1 VHKNYF
7 GGVIVEF
14 LSKALNWYS
23 ALPSAVMIMIGILLI
38 GLILARLN
46 PLKALKSSIYVA
58 AGIVGLNALVGMF
71 AGAII
76 PPLTQVIQSTGLKL
90 DIVDLGVGSA
100 QSFVIFPL
108 SFYAI
113 LLVVGLAVNV
123 MMIFLKLTDT
133 FDVDIFNYYV
143 WALSSAFVYA
153 LTQSIPLA
161 VAAFVITEIVV
172 LKLADI
178 TAPAIGKVY
187 GLEGV
192 SVPHGNAVVYAPV
205 GMLVNWV
212 IEKIP
217 VLNKI
222 DWSPEEIERRF
233 GGFVEPST
241 LGFVMGIV
249 LGAFAKCPLGT
260 SVLLGITTAAFMIIF
275 PKVLNILIEG
285 IMPVADGMREFTEKK
300 LKRKLYIGLDAAIL
314 VGMPD
319 VMAVGI
325 LLVPAIILLAFIL
338 PGNHVLPLADLAIAA
353 PFLVS
358 CCMPYCKKN
367 IFRGFISG
375 IIIFTLTLYICTDTA
390 SLYTEA
396 AALNGH
402 PFESLSTSLGIAST
416 PVSWIIA
423 KIVELFI

>member
-1 VHKNYF
+1 ME
-7 GGVIVEF
+7 I

-23 ALPSAVMIMIGILLI
+23 ALPAAVMIMIGILLV
-38 GLILARLN
+38 GLILARL
-46 PLKALKSSIYVA
+46 KFMQALRSSIYVA
-58 AGIVGLNALVGMF
+58 AGIVGLNTMVGMF
-71 AGAII
+71 AGAVV
-76 PPLTQVIQSTGLKL
+76 PTLTKVIQSTGLKL

-108 SFYAI
+108 KFYAI
-113 LLVVGLAVNV
+113 LLVVGLVVNV
-123 MMIFLKLTDT
+123 VMIFVKFTDT

-143 WALSSAFVYA
+143 WALSSAFVYV
-153 LTQSIPLA
+153 LTKNVSLSI
-161 VAAFVITEIVV
+161 VAFIITEIVV

-178 TAPAIGKVY
+178 TAPAIEEAY
-187 GLEGV
+187 GLEGL

-205 GMLVNWV
+205 GMIVNWV

-217 VLNKI
+217 VLSKI
-222 DWSPEEIERRF
+222 NWSPEEIEKKF

-249 LGAFAKCPLGT
+249 LGVVGKCSIGNSL
-260 SVLLGITTAAFMIIF
+260 LLGITTAAFMILF
-275 PKVLNILIEG
+275 PKVLNVLIEG
-285 IMPVADGMREFTEKK
+285 ITPVADGMKEYTEKRF
-300 LKRKLYIGLDAAIL
+300 KRKIYIGLDAAIL

-319 VMAVGI
+319 VMATGI
-325 LLVPAIILLAFIL
+325 LLVPIIILLAFIL
-338 PGNHVLPLADLAIAA
+338 PGNRVLPLADLAIAA

-375 IIIFTLTLYICTDTA
+375 IIVFIIALYICTDTA
-390 SLYTEA
+390 ALYTGA
-396 AALNGH
+396 AALNGQ
-402 PFESLSTSLGIAST
+402 PFKSLSTSLGVAST

-423 KIVELFI
+423 KIVGLFMNLIK

>member
-1 VHKNYF
+1 MHKNYF

-161 VAAFVITEIVV
+161 VAAFVITEIVKNQLGGTISEKHLHNEAV
-172 LKLADI
+172 YITARIFASAKTRTDMVNEENSETANRIYRFILDEIHRRIGCDMYSNKELAD
-178 TAPAIGKVY
+178 
-187 GLEGV
+187 GLKTHLQA
-192 SVPHGNAVVYAPV
+192 S
-205 GMLVNWV
+205 
-212 IEKIP
+212 
-217 VLNKI
+217 
-222 DWSPEEIERRF
+222 
-233 GGFVEPST
+233 
-241 LGFVMGIV
+241 IV
-249 LGAFAKCPLGT
+249 R
-260 SVLLGITTAAFMIIF
+260 VQ
-275 PKVLNILIEG
+275 LNILTRNSILDE
-285 IMPVADGMREFTEKK
+285 I
-300 LKRKLYIGLDAAIL
+300 KRKF
-314 VGMPD
+314 PD
-319 VMAVGI
+319 LFELCSEIAGEI
-325 LLVPAIILLAFIL
+325 NKAF
-338 PGNHVLPLADLAIAA
+338 GVCFDENEV
-353 PFLVS
+353 
-358 CCMPYCKKN
+358 
-367 IFRGFISG
+367 GFIALYVVAAMERIRETVLKPTSIKTVLICGYG
-375 IIIFTLTLYICTDTA
+375 IGTVTFLMH
-390 SLYTEA
+390 SL
-396 AALNGH
+396 
-402 PFESLSTSLGIAST
+402 
-416 PVSWIIA
+416 
-423 KIVELFI
+423 KK